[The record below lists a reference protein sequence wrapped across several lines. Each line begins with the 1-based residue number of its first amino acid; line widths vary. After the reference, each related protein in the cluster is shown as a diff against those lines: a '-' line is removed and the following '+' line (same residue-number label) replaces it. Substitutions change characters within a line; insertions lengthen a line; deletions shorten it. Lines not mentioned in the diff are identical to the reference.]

1 MQVLAMEGR
10 GGVIPRL
17 LVECSGKGQQQLC
30 CSTDM
35 ESGVAFPGS
44 THRQAVKGLS
54 FAHTSALQQPRVV
67 VVAGSGIC
75 PWGV

>member
-1 MQVLAMEGR
+1 MEGR

-17 LVECSGKGQQQLC
+17 PVECSSKGQQQLC

-44 THRQAVKGLS
+44 IHRQAVKGLG
-54 FAHTSALQQPRVV
+54 FAYTSALRQLRVV
-67 VVAGSGIC
+67 VVAGGGIC
-75 PWGV
+75 PWEG